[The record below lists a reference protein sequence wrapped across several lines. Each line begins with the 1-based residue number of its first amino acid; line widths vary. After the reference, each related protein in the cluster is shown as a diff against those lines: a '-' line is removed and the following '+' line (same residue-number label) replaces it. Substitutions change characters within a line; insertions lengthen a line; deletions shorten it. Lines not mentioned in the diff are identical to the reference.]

1 MHDLHRTQDIFS
13 GALQSTP
20 GTLPD
25 IFKNSS
31 GLSLRKRF
39 DVYRNNLRSSLID
52 ALRQTFPIIERLV
65 GLDYF
70 KAIAAIFIDNNLP
83 RQGTLIGYGAGFPEF
98 LESRKELDTFPYL
111 GDVARLELAWLG
123 AYHAAD
129 VQPLAGSDLSS
140 LAPQNADNL
149 MLDLS
154 PSVHLL
160 SPKLPIYEIWQ
171 KNSKGED
178 SPIDLDQNEENI
190 LIFRPR
196 LDVIVVPISPDSM
209 AFLVACSAKKTLKE
223 AFTASLQRNPA
234 FDLTQTLSGFI
245 LQGLFSAFR
254 TSAEFSE
261 ENNQ

>member
-1 MHDLHRTQDIFS
+1 MHDLHRTQDFFA

-25 IFKNSS
+25 IFKHSS
-31 GLSLRKRF
+31 GLSLRRRF
-39 DVYRNNLRSSLID
+39 DVYRNNLRSSLIE

-70 KAIAAIFIDNNLP
+70 KAIAVIFIEKNLP
-83 RQGTLIGYGAGFPEF
+83 RRGTLIGYGTGFPEF
-98 LESRKELDTFPYL
+98 LESREELDTFPYL

-129 VQPLAGSDLSS
+129 VRPLAGADLSS
-140 LAPQNADNL
+140 LAPQNADKL
-149 MLDLS
+149 VLDLN

-160 SPKLPIYEIWQ
+160 SPSLPIYEIWQ
-171 KNSKGED
+171 KNSREEVSSISLEHGEEH
-178 SPIDLDQNEENI
+178 L

-209 AFLVACSAKKTLKE
+209 AFLVACRAKKTLEE